1 MKQTLKLKAAILALV
16 GAMIFALS
24 AQAAP
29 KKAKAPA
36 PSPSPSAKSS
46 LTDPTFFEYSP
57 YPGFEY
63 NTYGYG
69 MEGGWVGK
77 NEDLVKADLGFER
90 PEDADKP
97 TAPIAPHKTAP
108 IGEFTVEWKG
118 WTKPEQLRIII
129 GATITWWVQEGIQDL
144 YNPAL
149 DDYYVPMIVKV
160 YDASRHYICEWAPIP
175 DSITEQK
182 SHPLGYPVQEP
193 WTPSA
198 QNLKEINA
206 AVKRA
211 SSKLV
216 YFVLYP
222 DPTTAFYYKYCPAWT
237 RWGFSLWSLRKDEVP
252 SYAEAVRNS
261 ESVVAALKEKKKYIH
276 NLNSAHS
283 NFKSVITEDFV
294 TKVWEDKT
302 CEYIVDDT
310 DFLMPLLPT
319 RAIEAGEYDFIDNRE
334 KGDKEVVLKEIEYTF
349 QTVPSELRRTGKKQF
364 DTDFPDHI
372 VLDVNYLRERLKLLK
387 SRGETPW
394 DPFYQQFFDKYLAAV
409 GK

>member
-16 GAMIFALS
+16 GAMIFVLG

-36 PSPSPSAKSS
+36 PSPSPSSPA
-46 LTDPTFFEYSP
+46 DPTFFEYSP

-69 MEGGWVGK
+69 MEGGWIGK
-77 NEDLVKADLGFER
+77 NEDLVKADLGE
-90 PEDADKP
+90 E
-97 TAPIAPHKTAP
+97 PIKGNPFASLRPHKTAP

-118 WTKPEQLRIII
+118 WTKPEQLRIIL
-129 GATITWWVQEGIQDL
+129 GATVTWWVQEGIHQLMD
-144 YNPAL
+144 PAH

-160 YDASRHYICEWAPIP
+160 YDSARHYICQWEAIP
-175 DSITEQK
+175 ADWDS
-182 SHPLGYPVQEP
+182 SNRHPLGYPAQGP
-193 WTPSA
+193 WVPSA

-216 YFVLYP
+216 YFVLSP
-222 DPTTAFYYKYCPAWT
+222 EPMFAGYYKYCPSWT

-261 ESVVAALKEKKKYIH
+261 ESVAAALKEKKNRIYD
-276 NLNSAHS
+276 LLFARA
-283 NFKSVITEDFV
+283 NFSDFVMEDFV
-294 TKVWEDKT
+294 KKVDSPIIT
-302 CEYIVDDT
+302 YNRLADDSS
-310 DFLMPLLPT
+310 FLMQLLPT
-319 RAIEAGEYDFIDNRE
+319 RAIEAGEYSFVNNAE
-334 KGDKEVVLKEIEYTF
+334 KGKRKTVLEDSECTF
-349 QTVPSELRRTGKKQF
+349 QAVPSELIRKGKKQF

>member
-16 GAMIFALS
+16 GTMIFALS
-24 AQAAP
+24 TQAAP

-46 LTDPTFFEYSP
+46 PADPTFFEYSP

-69 MEGGWVGK
+69 MEGGWIGK

-90 PEDADKP
+90 PEDANKP
-97 TAPIAPHKTAP
+97 IAPIAPHKTAP
-108 IGEFTVEWKG
+108 IGEFTVEWKD
-118 WTKPEQLRIII
+118 WTKPEELRIIL
-129 GATITWWVQEGIQDL
+129 GATMTWWVRVGIQDL

-149 DDYYVPMIVKV
+149 DDFYVPMIVKI
-160 YDASRHYICEWAPIP
+160 YDASRHYICQWAPIP

-182 SHPLGYPVQEP
+182 FHPLGYPVQEP
-193 WTPSA
+193 WTPSV

-216 YFVLYP
+216 YFVLLS
-222 DPTTAFYYKYCPAWT
+222 DPTTAYYYEYCPSWT
-237 RWGFSLWSLRKDEVP
+237 RWGFSLWSLRKDESP

-261 ESVVAALKEKKKYIH
+261 KSIVTELQNKMKRIDMLTSV
-276 NLNSAHS
+276 HS
-283 NFKSVITEDFV
+283 NFREIIAEDFV
-294 TKVWEDKT
+294 SKALDNHYNLIEDN
-302 CEYIVDDT
+302 T
-310 DFLMPLLPT
+310 DFLMSLLPT
-319 RAIEAGEYDFIDNRE
+319 RAIEAGEYEFVNNGE
-334 KGDKEVVLKEIEYTF
+334 KGEKKIIVDGEEYKF
-349 QTVPSELRRTGKKQF
+349 QAVPSELIRKGKKQF
-364 DTDFPDHI
+364 DIDFPDHI
-372 VLDVNYLRERLKLLK
+372 VLDVSYFRERLRLMK
-387 SRGETPW
+387 SRGEILSM
-394 DPFYQQFFDKYLAAV
+394 QSVFDEYLAVV